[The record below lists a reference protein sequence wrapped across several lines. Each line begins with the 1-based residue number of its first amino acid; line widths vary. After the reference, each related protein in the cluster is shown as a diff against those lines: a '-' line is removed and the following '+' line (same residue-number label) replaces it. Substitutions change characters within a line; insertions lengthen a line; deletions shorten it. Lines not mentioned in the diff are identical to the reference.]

1 MNRNNFQLIEWLA
14 FVLMAA
20 LWVAFLAMLSW
31 ASIVGV
37 LVTLATGAYTYLRIR
52 HKRGDW

>member
-14 FVLMAA
+14 FMLMAV
-20 LWVAFLAMLSW
+20 LWITFFVTLSW